1 MNEFVTDNKDYLP
14 EGWADRLSTVG
25 ETSDLRAGNAPHKQ

>member
-1 MNEFVTDNKDYLP
+1 MNDFVSANKDRLP

-25 ETSDLRAGNAPHKQ
+25 ETSDLRAGNRPHSQ